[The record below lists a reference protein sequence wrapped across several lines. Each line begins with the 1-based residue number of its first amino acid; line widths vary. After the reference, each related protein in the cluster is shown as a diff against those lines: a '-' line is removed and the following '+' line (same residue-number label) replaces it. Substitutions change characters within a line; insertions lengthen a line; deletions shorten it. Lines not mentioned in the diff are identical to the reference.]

1 MDQRKVNELALMLK
15 LPLHT
20 LTRSITDVSL
30 SLFCIGLYVDEA
42 DANIGGT
49 LKMCGHHFLL
59 LSVIYLVGC
68 HRWITG
74 VTYCPNGSC
83 LPITSSLAGYIVFLL
98 AEVSFVVEMNTDP
111 IVAFDR
117 LVLFS
122 VKFRRIGECRN
133 VIPSGSPMW
142 DGQLWLEYEVGGPLL
157 PTLSDCF
164 NPLSF
169 FMMDFL
175 FVFYFWSLGWL
186 LCHVCGLLTV
196 FYRPVVCLSSRLR
209 TGPCRSAS
217 SKNETPDCTNANCR
231 LIRRAASLS
240 NSSSLVSTE
249 YCILILLAM
258 RPFGYQ

>member
-1 MDQRKVNELALMLK
+1 
-15 LPLHT
+15 
-20 LTRSITDVSL
+20 
-30 SLFCIGLYVDEA
+30 
-42 DANIGGT
+42 
-49 LKMCGHHFLL
+49 MCGHHFLL

-111 IVAFDR
+111 ILAFDR
-117 LVLFS
+117 LFVFFLRFC
-122 VKFRRIGECRN
+122 FRSNSGGLSQCYTKWESNVRRPTMTRIRSGR
-133 VIPSGSPMW
+133 PS
-142 DGQLWLEYEVGGPLL
+142 L

-231 LIRRAASLS
+231 LIHRAASLS